1 MQNPARGPGGDV
13 SLPNGGP
20 EWGRVTKNELALAEA
35 GLDAYL
41 SVFDE
46 CAITPTR
53 KLIAAYVRGQL
64 GPLPRKSVMPM
75 AREAGIAPRTLQELL
90 SLHRWDEERMRQI
103 LRERIGLSHGGP
115 DAVVLMH
122 ESECP
127 KKGTKTPGVDRQL
140 LRSLGR
146 SANAC
151 VISNL
156 ALFGP
161 DTALL
166 VDSELFLTPRWC
178 QDRTLRRAAGIPE
191 ETRYRSREEVA
202 LELLD
207 RNWSAGLRF
216 GLLVLDPGRALEGP
230 WRRLLQ
236 ARGIPF
242 AGEVAPRARG
252 WVPKGGEARIRAVE
266 EIVASE
272 GGLSAAGRVLPFL
285 PEGALPDDPPLSL
298 VASRPPWSAQLR
310 YAVLGGPC
318 AWDPER
324 AVERALARP
333 GLVTRLERGL
343 GAIGFD
349 HFEVRRFLS
358 LRRHLVLS
366 AASLQFLADSRPL
379 TAAERPSAPLAL
391 PLRAA
396 PR

>member
-1 MQNPARGPGGDV
+1 M
-13 SLPNGGP
+13 
-20 EWGRVTKNELALAEA
+20 TKNELAQAEA
-35 GLDAYL
+35 GLEAYL

-75 AREAGIAPRTLQELL
+75 ARDAGIAPRTLQELL

-103 LRERIGLSHGGP
+103 LRDRIALSHGGP
-115 DAVVLMH
+115 DAVALLH

-127 KKGTKTPGVDRQL
+127 KKGTKTPGVDRQP

-146 SANAC
+146 PANAC

-156 ALFGP
+156 ALFGREA
-161 DTALL
+161 ALL
-166 VDSELFLTPRWC
+166 ADSELFLTPRWC

-236 ARGIPF
+236 ARRIPF

-272 GGLSAAGRVLPFL
+272 GGLSAAGRVLSFL
-285 PEGALPDDPPLSL
+285 PEGALPDDPPLRL
-298 VASRPPWSAQLR
+298 VASRPPWSGQLR

-318 AWDPER
+318 AWEPER
-324 AVERALARP
+324 AVERALSRAT
-333 GLVTRLERGL
+333 LAARLERGL
-343 GAIGFD
+343 GAVGFD

-366 AASLQFLADSRPL
+366 AASLQFLADLRP
-379 TAAERPSAPLAL
+379 AAERPNASLDV
-391 PLRAA
+391 PLRAT
-396 PR
+396 PH